1 LDFAHLPLFFF
12 CELTQYG
19 CPSSAKNHLVPAIPD
34 HPEDIT
40 DPLEPIYRSEP
51 VNQEHDRQVSGD
63 EIVMQND
70 TRIQVAGHKSSFWV
84 VIIHGRISMNKIIKL
99 YI

>member
-1 LDFAHLPLFFF
+1 LDFAHLPLF
-12 CELTQYG
+12 LWGLSQYG

-40 DPLEPIYRSEP
+40 DSLEPVYRSEP

-63 EIVMQND
+63 EIVTQNN
-70 TRIQVAGHKSSFWV
+70 TQIQIAGHKSSFFG
-84 VIIHGRISMNKIIKL
+84 VISHGRVSMNKIIKL